1 MCAGIADFVDDLS
14 NWYIRRNRRRFWRS
28 QDASDTDKLAAYQT
42 LHEVLVTLTKLIAPL
57 VPFVAERMYQN
68 LVKSWNESAAES
80 VHLCDY
86 PDPNRDEINTD
97 LNLRTATAQIVVK
110 MALKLREDNSLRVRQ
125 PLAELQYACDD
136 PQLAEAVASLSDVI
150 QDELNVKTLTPRE
163 NLDDLVHYNYKPN
176 LKTLGPKYGKLLG
189 TIKKHLP
196 NIDAEKL
203 APLRKGETVTL
214 HLEGEDISLEPDDVL
229 AQVEQAADWVTA
241 GEKGIQIALSTTLT
255 PELKREG
262 MARDFVRQV
271 QQLRKEADLE
281 IQDRI
286 RIFYASDDE
295 ELTAAIAEWSDYIRA
310 ETLADSME
318 PSTEVPSDAKQGSV
332 GSLKIFIWIQKSVG

>member
-1 MCAGIADFVDDLS
+1 MQEFEADKVCGAIADFVDDLS

-68 LVKSWNESAAES
+68 LVRSWDKSAAES

-86 PDPNRDEINTD
+86 PEPNREEINTD
-97 LNLRTATAQIVVK
+97 LNLRTATAQTVVK

-136 PQLAEAVASLSDVI
+136 PEAFAEAVASLSDVI
-150 QDELNVKTLTPRE
+150 QDELNVKTLTARE

-196 NIDAEKL
+196 NVDAEKL
-203 APLRKGETVTL
+203 APLRKGESVTL
-214 HLEGEDISLEPDDVL
+214 NLEGEDITLEPDDVL

-241 GEKGIQIALSTTLT
+241 GERGIQIALSTTLT
-255 PELKREG
+255 PELRAG
-262 MARDFVRQV
+262 RHGPRFRP
-271 QQLRKEADLE
+271 
-281 IQDRI
+281 
-286 RIFYASDDE
+286 ASAATPQRSRPRNPRPHPGFTMPPTMRNWAPRSRNGRTTSAAKPWR
-295 ELTAAIAEWSDYIRA
+295 TALSNRR
-310 ETLADSME
+310 MFPPR
-318 PSTEVPSDAKQGSV
+318 PSKGPWG
-332 GSLKIFIWIQKSVG
+332 I

>member
-1 MCAGIADFVDDLS
+1 MIPGSPRPI
-14 NWYIRRNRRRFWRS
+14 
-28 QDASDTDKLAAYQT
+28 
-42 LHEVLVTLTKLIAPL
+42 
-57 VPFVAERMYQN
+57 
-68 LVKSWNESAAES
+68 
-80 VHLCDY
+80 
-86 PDPNRDEINTD
+86 
-97 LNLRTATAQIVVK
+97 
-110 MALKLREDNSLRVRQ
+110 
-125 PLAELQYACDD
+125 
-136 PQLAEAVASLSDVI
+136 ASLSDVI
-150 QDELNVKTLTPRE
+150 QDELNVKTLTARE

-214 HLEGEDISLEPDDVL
+214 NLEGEDITLGPDDVL

-241 GEKGIQIALSTTLT
+241 GERGIQIALSTMLT

-286 RIFYASDDE
+286 CIFYASNDE
-295 ELTAAIAEWSDYIRA
+295 ELSAAIAEWSDYIQS
-310 ETLADSME
+310 ETLADSIE
-318 PSTEVPSDAKQGSV
+318 QPAEVPADAKQGSV
-332 GSLKIFIWIQKSVG
+332 GSLKIYIWIQKSPG